1 MYTKLILCPSSER
14 LNSHSQV
21 EILAYFDFWHQVI
34 GAIFTILEKFNDEQN
49 LNIVNLSQANLYSKQ
64 KFM

>member
-21 EILAYFDFWHQVI
+21 EILANFDFWHQVI

>member
-21 EILAYFDFWHQVI
+21 EILANIDFWHQVI
-34 GAIFTILEKFNDEQN
+34 GAIFTILEKFKDEHN
-49 LNIVNLSQANLYSKQ
+49 LNIVNFSQANLYSKQ